1 MRYAGGAPYGLA
13 VLGTSGSDEG
23 VFGRDAGVT
32 WIALAGDGGEQSVR
46 IPYGGGDEH
55 SAARISNQ
63 ALSLL
68 WRHLKTAS

>member
-1 MRYAGGAPYGLA
+1 
-13 VLGTSGSDEG
+13 LGTSGSDEG
-23 VFGRDAGVT
+23 VFGQAEGVT
-32 WIALAGDGGEQSVR
+32 WIALAGDDDER
-46 IPYGGGDEH
+46 TARTPYGGSDEQ